1 VEAASSAGNGVSWSD
16 GGSGSEF
23 ADECSMSSAEWLG
36 RHGILARRLGF
47 YDVLAGAA
55 FKHEDGVLDL
65 KVAPPCRDDEVVD
78 AVSRSQIP
86 LRYLVADRSARLV
99 ADLNLHELVRR

>member
-1 VEAASSAGNGVSWSD
+1 MCVAERKQKVEAASSAGNGVSWSD

-23 ADECSMSSAEWLG
+23 ADESSMSSAEWLS

-55 FKHEDGVLDL
+55 FRHEDGVLDL
-65 KVAPPCRDDEVVD
+65 KVAPPCGDDEVVD
-78 AVSRSQIP
+78 AVSNSQIP
-86 LRYLVADRSARLV
+86 LR
-99 ADLNLHELVRR
+99 